1 MNTIMLVGATGL
13 VGGEV
18 LKRVLADARVDRV
31 VALTR
36 RPLTP
41 HAKLVNPIV
50 DFEALASDEP
60 WWKVDSVIC
69 TLGTTIKAAGSQ
81 ATFRRVDHGYPLTV
95 ATLAHRHGA
104 TCFALNSS
112 SGADPHSRSF
122 YSRIKGEVERDIE
135 RIGFRA
141 VTIVRPGLIG
151 GERAEKRTGEHIAS
165 VVLGVLTPVLPR
177 RFRINP
183 ASHIADALVAAAL
196 DRAPG
201 KHIVSSEA
209 LA

>member
-1 MNTIMLVGATGL
+1 M

-81 ATFRRVDHGYPLTV
+81 AW
-95 ATLAHRHGA
+95 
-104 TCFALNSS
+104 
-112 SGADPHSRSF
+112 
-122 YSRIKGEVERDIE
+122 
-135 RIGFRA
+135 
-141 VTIVRPGLIG
+141 
-151 GERAEKRTGEHIAS
+151 
-165 VVLGVLTPVLPR
+165 
-177 RFRINP
+177 P
-183 ASHIADALVAAAL
+183 ASPAEPLPAF
-196 DRAPG
+196 P
-201 KHIVSSEA
+201 
-209 LA
+209 